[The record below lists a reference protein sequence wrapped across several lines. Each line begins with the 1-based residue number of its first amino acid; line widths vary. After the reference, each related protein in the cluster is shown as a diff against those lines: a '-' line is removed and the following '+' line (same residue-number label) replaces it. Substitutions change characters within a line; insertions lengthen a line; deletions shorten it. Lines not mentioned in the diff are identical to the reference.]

1 MTDSMKRT
9 GMLILAGLA
18 TIAMVMADGTGSNA
32 GLRRTAGGT
41 TASKSGAE
49 TGLVGIKLY
58 DTAIDLVRRF
68 GNPDDVQTVGGG
80 GGGAVGPAGGGGQGA
95 AAGGARAGGG
105 RGGGAAGG
113 SSVAEWMLP
122 PSNKDAFSTIGLF
135 QGGQEP
141 TFAGAGAGGAAG
153 GQGGGAPT
161 AAGAPGAGGGGG
173 QGAGGAQQGQDA
185 RILYTRWVYKRGNSR
200 FAFILNRY
208 GQIIQIEAIGSN
220 DSRVVTNR
228 GTRYGAKFAD
238 IIRAYGVPDAYEI
251 NGNSLV
257 VRYLVKNKVAFRLN
271 RLKDDAPHV
280 VTGIV
285 VAAGKA

>member
-41 TASKSGAE
+41 TANRSGAE

-80 GGGAVGPAGGGGQGA
+80 GGGAVGPAGGGGGGQGA
-95 AAGGARAGGG
+95 AAGGRAGGA
-105 RGGGAAGG
+105 RGGGAGDSA
-113 SSVAEWMLP
+113 VAQWNIP
-122 PSNKDAFSTIGLF
+122 PSSKDSFSTIGLF
-135 QGGQEP
+135 QGQDTP
-141 TFAGAGAGGAAG
+141 VIAGAGPGGAPPG
-153 GQGGGAPT
+153 GQGGGPT
-161 AAGAPGAGGGGG
+161 ASGAGPGGGG
-173 QGAGGAQQGQDA
+173 QGGGGAQQGQDA

-228 GTRYGAKFAD
+228 GIRYGAKFAD

-257 VRYLVKNKVAFRLN
+257 VRYLVRNKVAFRLN